1 MQPRRVTGVC
11 GVGEVSR
18 RRLGLMSDRWLTS
31 ERRRDRI
38 GFFIAL
44 VVIVLAGEVAVL
56 HWPL

>member
-1 MQPRRVTGVC
+1 
-11 GVGEVSR
+11 
-18 RRLGLMSDRWLTS
+18 MSYRWLTS
-31 ERRRDRI
+31 ERPRDRI